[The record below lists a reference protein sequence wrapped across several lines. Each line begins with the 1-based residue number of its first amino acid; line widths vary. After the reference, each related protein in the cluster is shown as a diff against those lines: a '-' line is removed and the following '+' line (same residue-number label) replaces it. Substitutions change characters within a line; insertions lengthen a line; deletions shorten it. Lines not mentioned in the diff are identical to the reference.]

1 MFRISKTT
9 LDKTVTFTFEGT
21 LRGDWVQ
28 EADRV
33 CHNAGGTTNRTLLDL
48 SELSFVDGAGVVLLR
63 GLIKRGAEICAC
75 SSFVSEVLQR
85 EKRL

>member
-1 MFRISKTT
+1 MFRISKST
-9 LDKTVTFTFEGT
+9 LDETVTFKFEGT

-33 CHNAGGTTNRTLLDL
+33 CHNAAGKANRTLLDL
-48 SELSFVDGAGVVLLR
+48 SELSFVDSAGVGLLR
-63 GLIKRGAEICAC
+63 GLINRGAEISAC

-85 EKRL
+85 EKRP